1 MHTFRWPEKL
11 LIRHRKYPSKEDYY
25 TLHSEDQLPLC
36 PRRGYFGITP
46 VQFPYKQSFD
56 IVGSCNGILCLF
68 ENGNTRNISLWNPSI
83 RRKLPVP
90 GCPQI
95 FATRIH
101 FGFGFDPI
109 NNDYKIVR
117 VFNSLHGGSPKS
129 SFVYSMKKGSWC
141 AITSNPKP
149 FKWCDANS
157 KACCVNGILH
167 WVIINHLVKPGFCI
181 MTFDLSSHVF
191 GIIELP
197 ETTRYKSIHLTIIKG
212 FLAAI
217 SMDPGDC
224 SIWVRRD
231 SSWSVFLESKV
242 TQLFEGTL
250 VNVLKPCSDCDLLF
264 RTHHEGFQVFN
275 RKFGYLQ
282 SRLVDFTAASFRI
295 IEMEMCSESLG
306 SLDIAI
312 GCEGN

>member
-36 PRRGYFGITP
+36 PRRGYVGITP
-46 VQFPYKQSFD
+46 VKFPYKQSFK

-68 ENGNTRNISLWNPSI
+68 EYGNTRNISLWNPSI

-117 VFNSLHGGSPKS
+117 VFNSLHAGNPES
-129 SFVYSMKKGSWC
+129 SFVYSMKKGGWC
-141 AITSNPKP
+141 AITSSIKP
-149 FKWCDANS
+149 FKWYGANS

-167 WVIINHLVKPGFCI
+167 WVIINHLVKP
-181 MTFDLSSHVF
+181 
-191 GIIELP
+191 
-197 ETTRYKSIHLTIIKG
+197 
-212 FLAAI
+212 
-217 SMDPGDC
+217 
-224 SIWVRRD
+224 
-231 SSWSVFLESKV
+231 
-242 TQLFEGTL
+242 GTL

-306 SLDIAI
+306 SLDMAI